1 MALRLAE
8 LVFAFGAF
16 GLALSAVG
24 WIVGKL
30 FNWIMG
36 R

>member
-8 LVFAFGAF
+8 LVFAAGLF

-24 WIVGKL
+24 WIVGKAVKL
-30 FNWIMG
+30 FTG